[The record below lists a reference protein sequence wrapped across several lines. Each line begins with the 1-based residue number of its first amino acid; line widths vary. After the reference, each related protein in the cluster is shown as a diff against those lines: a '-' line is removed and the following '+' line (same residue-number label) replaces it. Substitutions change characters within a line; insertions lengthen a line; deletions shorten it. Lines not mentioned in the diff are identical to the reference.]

1 MGLMKIL
8 KYKIE
13 AAAVWVLFA
22 VFRSLPLDVA
32 SWLGG
37 FMARS
42 IGPFL
47 RANKIAKNNLKM
59 IYPKMTFP
67 EQHKLIMAMWDNLG
81 RVAAE
86 LPWLAT
92 DELFKRMNVTGTE
105 YIPRAGKPAIFFS
118 GHIGNWELCYPI
130 AHNAGIPTTLIYRE
144 ANNPYVDKIISGI
157 RAKRSSHMLPKGA
170 RNAIKIARAIKD
182 GHALAMLV
190 DQKMNEGIAVP
201 FFGRDAMTAPAIAEF
216 ALRYDMPLIPARV
229 FRTHGC
235 HFEGKV
241 YPPLVV
247 EKTGDTE
254 KDVLAIMKQINA
266 QLESWIREHPEQWF
280 WVHKR
285 WPNA

>member
-1 MGLMKIL
+1 MKTL
-8 KYKIE
+8 KYKFE
-13 AAAVWVLFA
+13 AAAVSLLFA
-22 VFRSLPLDVA
+22 AFRLMPLDAA

-47 RANKIAKNNLKM
+47 RANKIAKNNLAM
-59 IYPKMTFP
+59 IYPNMTFT
-67 EQHKLIMAMWDNLG
+67 EQHALLMGMWDNLG

-92 DELFKRMNVTGTE
+92 DRLFERITVTGME
-105 YIPRAGKPAIFFS
+105 YLPPAGKPVLFFS
-118 GHIGNWELCYPI
+118 GHIGNWELTYPVPYK
-130 AHNAGIPTTLIYRE
+130 AGIPTTLVYRE
-144 ANNPYVDKIISGI
+144 ANNPYVDTIISRI
-157 RAKRSSHMLPKGA
+157 RAIHSTQMVPKGK
-170 RNAIKIARAIKD
+170 RGSVKILRAIKD

-201 FFGRDAMTAPAIAEF
+201 FFGRNAMTAPAIAEL

-229 FRTHGC
+229 FRTKGC
-235 HFEGKV
+235 HFEGRA

-247 EKTGDTE
+247 AKTGDNA
-254 KDVLAIMKQINA
+254 KDILAIMTQINA
-266 QLESWIREHPEQWF
+266 QLEAWIRECPEQWF